1 MNGGSDA
8 KQVIEEVADWIDD
21 AFNRYGSQSAFQAT
35 TRESTDRTAPKN
47 LSSTKTVGHSPLTSE
62 TETDDSGITFVPKRY
77 HDQSR
82 RGSPEASPS
91 GSGMFLSTK
100 EDSSGSE
107 ATLVVN
113 AIPWELQSKTEHGTR
128 TQTPDKASTPRL
140 TGQTI
145 SETELM
151 RRRRLL
157 DAHIFD

>member
-1 MNGGSDA
+1 M
-8 KQVIEEVADWIDD
+8 ADWIDD
-21 AFNRYGSQSAFQAT
+21 AFNRYGSHSGFQAT
-35 TRESTDRTAPKN
+35 TTTDRAASKN
-47 LSSTKTVGHSPLTSE
+47 LSLPKSSTNTVGHSPLTSE

-77 HDQSR
+77 HEQSR

-91 GSGMFLSTK
+91 GSAMFLSTK